1 MERSKIALF
10 IDVEN
15 LTHWIKH
22 NGPEALISELGATG
36 QLIVRRAYGNWGNPC
51 VQGFQSELNRL
62 GFELVHNY
70 HPVSKKNSSDIQLT
84 IDVMEYALKLED
96 VQWFV
101 LATGDSDFSPLFR
114 RLREKGKDV
123 IGVGPKSPLS
133 ESVKTSCSKFI
144 YTNTEQPVSKKEIRS
159 AIDDAMD
166 VVEGILRKASGPL
179 ALASIKNSILN
190 IDSAFN
196 ERSLGFSSFTDF
208 IKSNEFII
216 LNQDP
221 KNKSW
226 SASISTDEQANS
238 LQSTEQS
245 TSLEKQYESLLR
257 KKQWRPV
264 SSNTLRFVYEICG
277 ASELRSKEQIAQAVL
292 SHEENS
298 ETRADINKAITIL
311 IKSGVLKSPN
321 VDPEAHGEKIWS
333 VDKSV
338 NFLLSVDLAL
348 VSRLLSSS
356 KEKNIAIEKDALRD
370 FLYGKYDNTT
380 FNALLKEASERAG
393 DSSLNRERSPA

>member
-1 MERSKIALF
+1 M
-10 IDVEN
+10 
-15 LTHWIKH
+15 
-22 NGPEALISELGATG
+22 GATG

-144 YTNTEQPVSKKEIRS
+144 YTSPEQPISKKEMRS

-166 VVEGILRKASGPL
+166 ATEGILRAAAGPMP
-179 ALASIKNSILN
+179 LASIKNSLLN
-190 IDSAFN
+190 LDSAFN
-196 ERSLGFSSFTDF
+196 ERALGFSSFTEF
-208 IKSNEFII
+208 LKSNEII
-216 LNQDP
+216 TVSQDS

-226 SASISTDEQANS
+226 LASIVAEEAAILDTPESVNEP
-238 LQSTEQS
+238 
-245 TSLEKQYESLLR
+245 LEKQYERLLR

-264 SSNTLRFVYEICG
+264 STQTLKHVYALAEG
-277 ASELRSKEQIAQAVL
+277 LGKATKEQIVQAVL
-292 SHEENS
+292 ASEGNT
-298 ETRADINKAITIL
+298 ETRTDINKALIIL
-311 IKSGVLKSPN
+311 VKSGVIKMGQA
-321 VDPEAHGEKIWS
+321 EAENHTDRLWLI
-333 VDKSV
+333 DKSV
-338 NFLLSVDLAL
+338 SFIRSVDLAL
-348 VSRLLSSS
+348 IARLLSSG
-356 KEKNIAIEKDALRD
+356 KEKNILIEKDALRD
-370 FLYGKYDNTT
+370 FLYGKYDNAT
-380 FNALLKEASERAG
+380 FDELLNKAAENANT
-393 DSSLNRERSPA
+393 SSPVREGAVA